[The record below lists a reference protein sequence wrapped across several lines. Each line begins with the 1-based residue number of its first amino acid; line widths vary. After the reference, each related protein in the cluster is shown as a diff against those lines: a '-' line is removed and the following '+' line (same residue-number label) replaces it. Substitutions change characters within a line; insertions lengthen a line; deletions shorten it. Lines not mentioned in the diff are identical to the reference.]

1 MTTKVVIIDDEV
13 FVRKGVI
20 SSIAWNQY
28 DMELVG
34 ETSDGQSG
42 LELVRE
48 VKPDIVITD
57 IRMPNMNG
65 LEMVRAI
72 RKEMPPIKILVLSV
86 LDDFETLR
94 EALRLGVDDYIHKLS
109 EPEELLEVI
118 LKLKRSLE
126 SPDPLNERATS
137 ITQNTHPS
145 QTIELWRS
153 IENVDSVMGRMDH
166 YKAGPAASEFHF
178 FQSQHL
184 KDYQASLESGNFDK
198 LEDAFTTLFPH
209 EIDEAISPQVVR
221 DSVYQWLST
230 NIILLREW
238 GGYLEGM
245 FQGQSPFEQIQQIE
259 TYHQLRDWCYRFHLL
274 IQDMLQTLKATKSR
288 SEIQHAIDY
297 IKLHFHEPLRVQ
309 DIARIVNLSENYF
322 SNLFTKE
329 TGKNFTQ
336 FLQETRIEKAKEL
349 LRTREKDWTEV
360 GIQIGFDEPKY
371 FSKIFKRLVGKTPV
385 QFQNGK

>member
-28 DMELVG
+28 DMEMVG

-72 RKEMPPIKILVLSV
+72 RKELPPIKILVLSV

-118 LKLKRSLE
+118 LKLKRSLD
-126 SPDPLNERATS
+126 SPDSFNERATS
-137 ITQNTHPS
+137 ITQNTNPS
-145 QTIELWRS
+145 QNIELWRS
-153 IENVDSVMGRMDH
+153 IENADSVMGGMGH

-184 KDYQASLESGNFDK
+184 KDYQASLESGNLEK
-198 LEDAFTTLFPH
+198 LEATFTKLFPH
-209 EIDEAISPQVVR
+209 EFDEAISPQVVR
-221 DSVYQWLST
+221 DSVYQWLSS
-230 NIILLREW
+230 NILLLREW

-259 TYHQLRDWCYRFHLL
+259 TYHQLRDWCYRFHLV